1 MHLMELKELYQADQT
16 LFSTN
21 TRLLRTKLLEGG
33 WPLEDV
39 DPLIK
44 VLETGLMDND
54 LLFVGDIVHV
64 STFNTLS
71 YRASEKAG
79 ISWDEAKA
87 AVAKILEATGRK
99 IEGSPLDVLNPP
111 IDDD

>member
-1 MHLMELKELYQADQT
+1 MELKELYQADKT

-21 TRLLRTKLLEGG
+21 VDQLKAKLLESG
-33 WPLEDV
+33 WAPKDV
-39 DPLIK
+39 GPLIK

-54 LLFVGDIVHV
+54 LLFVGDSVHV

-79 ISWDEAKA
+79 ISWDEAKV